1 MISIVFFL
9 ILQKFTNVQC
19 AKFWQITDIHYDTL
33 YQKNGDT
40 KNLCHFRLVS
50 DIQSITLLLTHLFR
64 IHAQANYYIFANLSL
79 HPVLVVPIGVLLVIL

>member
-1 MISIVFFL
+1 MINIVFFL

-50 DIQSITLLLTHLFR
+50 GIQSIPLLLPNN
-64 IHAQANYYIFANLSL
+64 AQNNYYIFANLSRGAWG
-79 HPVLVVPIGVLLVIL
+79 PFGVLLSSIE